1 MAQVLQQVSLN
12 GMGFQGLNTELSPI
26 NSTPEFA
33 LVADNLVIDEVGR
46 LGSREA
52 FKDLIPAMQV
62 GTENFLD
69 IIAVHAWY
77 GGNLDPSP
85 ILVYLESQYNPEAA
99 PMKQDREWTDPL
111 DIRIHGPDATKPYVY
126 GVAYCKGNEMLQAN
140 IPNDVDTTK
149 LGTALF
155 VNFKEELLLFSADNP
170 PLKYD
175 GNGGFTKLSD
185 MPDYTPPQDANDNV
199 IAAELNGDVACS
211 AYGRLWVSGVNGDY
225 QTIYYSSLLREDK
238 WYDPDLDAG
247 FNDGGYINV
256 QEYWPVET
264 DYIVNIHAHNGFL
277 LVFGRRSLL
286 IYANADKGDPANDAT
301 GFGLQ
306 DAISNVGLVERDAV
320 CNTGTDVLFVDD
332 TGLRALG
339 RVVQE
344 KSNPITVASSNVK
357 TDFIKAVGDE
367 RKSNELT
374 KGIKLGY
381 NPHRSLAICLFK
393 TSHTAYAFSTARPS
407 SAGGLMTTFWTD
419 CDFNCMHTVEDDRT
433 GAFWL
438 GGKQSHGLLEYR
450 GYDSRE
456 TYVAKFE
463 SSVVKQ
469 TQVGLQKIIPRSL
482 VYMMNSEPVTAECY
496 ALWGF
501 GAKMKYRRPFK
512 LAVIG
517 TTEWN
522 IAEYGIDEYVGS
534 GKSVWTNKINTMGS
548 GELMRVGLEVEINGW
563 FIGLQDIAVNYS
575 AGRIYA

>member
-1 MAQVLQQVSLN
+1 MAQALQQVSLN

-52 FKDLIPAMQV
+52 FKDLVPAMQV
-62 GTENFLD
+62 GTDNFLD
-69 IIAVHAWY
+69 ITALHSWY
-77 GGNLDPSP
+77 GKSLNPSP
-85 ILVYLESQYNPEAA
+85 VLVYLESQYRPESD
-99 PMKQDREWTDPL
+99 PLMQTREWTDPL
-111 DIRIHGPDATKPYVY
+111 SITQRGIDPNKPYVY
-126 GVAYCKGNEMLQAN
+126 GVAYCEGGEMLQAS

-155 VNFKEELLLFSADNP
+155 VNFKEELLLFSAGNP

-185 MPDYTPPQDANDNV
+185 MPDYTPPQDVDGNV
-199 IAAELNGDVACS
+199 FAAELNGDVACS

-238 WYDPDLDAG
+238 WYDPDLATG
-247 FNDGGYINV
+247 FNDGGIINV
-256 QEYWPVET
+256 QEYWPVEN

-286 IYANADKGDPANDAT
+286 IYANADKGDPADDET

-306 DAISNVGLVERDAV
+306 DAISNVGLVERDAI

-339 RVVQE
+339 RTVQE
-344 KSNPITVASSNVK
+344 KSNPIAVASSNVK
-357 TDFIKAVGDE
+357 TDFIRSVGDE
-367 RKSNELT
+367 RKSQELNR
-374 KGIKLGY
+374 GIKLNY
-381 NPHRSLAICLFK
+381 NPSRSLAICLFK
-393 TSHTAYAFSTARPS
+393 TSRTAYAFSTTRPS

-419 CDFNCMHTVEDDRT
+419 CNFNCMHAVENDET

-438 GGKQSHGLLEYR
+438 GGKQSRGLLEYR

-469 TQVGLQKIIPRSL
+469 TQVGLQKIIPRSI
-482 VYMMNSEPVTAECY
+482 VYMLSSEPLAAECY

-501 GAKMKYRRPFK
+501 GSRMSYRRPFK
-512 LAVIG
+512 INAIG

-522 IAEYGIDEYVGS
+522 VAEYAIDEYIGG
-534 GKSVWTNKINTMGS
+534 GKGVWKNKINTMGS
-548 GELMRVGLEVEINGW
+548 GELMRVGLEVEIKGW
-563 FIGLQDIAVNYS
+563 FIGFQDIAVNYS

>member
-1 MAQVLQQVSLN
+1 MAQALQQVSLN

-52 FKDLIPAMQV
+52 FKDLVSAMQV
-62 GTENFLD
+62 GPDNFLD
-69 IIAVHAWY
+69 ITAIHSWY
-77 GGNLDPSP
+77 GGGLDPYP
-85 ILVYLESQYNPEAA
+85 VLVYLESQYKPEVAE
-99 PMKQDREWTDPL
+99 MKQDREWTDPL
-111 DIRIHGPDATKPYVY
+111 DIRINGPDPTKPHVY
-126 GVAYCKGNEMLQAN
+126 GVAYCKRYEMLQAD
-140 IPNDVDTTK
+140 IPDDVDTTK
-149 LGTALF
+149 LDTALF
-155 VNFKEELLLFSADNP
+155 VNFKEELLLFSAGNP

-175 GNGGFTKLSD
+175 GKGGFTKLSD
-185 MPDYTPPQDANDNV
+185 MPDYTPPQDVNDNV

-238 WYDPDLDAG
+238 WYDPDLDTG

-339 RVVQE
+339 RVIQE
-344 KSNPITVASSNVK
+344 KSNPISVASSNVK
-357 TDFIKAVGDE
+357 TDFIRAIGVEK
-367 RKSNELT
+367 KSTELT
-374 KGIKLGY
+374 SGIRLHY
-381 NPHRSLAICLFK
+381 NPHRSLAVCLFR
-393 TSHTAYAFSTARPS
+393 TTHTAYAFSTTRPS
-407 SAGGLMTTFWTD
+407 SSGGLMTTFWTD
-419 CDFNCMHTVEDDRT
+419 CHFNCMHAVEDDRT

-438 GGKQSHGLLEYR
+438 GGKQSRGLLEYK
-450 GYDSRE
+450 GYESQE
-456 TYVAKFE
+456 TYTAKFE

-469 TQVGLQKIIPRSL
+469 TPANLQTVIPRSI
-482 VYMMNSEPVTAECY
+482 VYLLHSQPVLAECW

-501 GAKMKYRRPFK
+501 GARMRYRRAFK
-512 LAVIG
+512 LNVVG
-517 TTEWN
+517 TTEYN
-522 IAEYGIDEYVGS
+522 VAQYGIDEYIG
-534 GKSVWTNKINTMGS
+534 GDKSVWRNKINTMGS

-575 AGRIYA
+575 AGRMYA